1 MLFFNES
8 VPEDF
13 EGTERLDKYIA
24 SIPNGMNRSKLK
36 TGVAE
41 ILVNGKEAKL
51 NTKIKAKDKIF
62 LQWEDKIPD
71 DIEPQNIPLNI
82 IYEDEN
88 VTVVNKEQG
97 MVTHP
102 AAGNWD
108 STLVNALLF
117 HWGRK
122 AVPQQKEGSTVKST
136 EGRRPGIVHRL
147 DKDTS
152 GVIITAKN
160 RETEEFLGN
169 QFKNHRTLSKIYIC
183 ICQGHPPVRE
193 GIIKTKLTRDPFDRK
208 KFKAVDLESNGKV
221 AVTKFKCI
229 ACYGPYSLMK
239 VKIYT
244 GRTHQI
250 RVHLKFIG
258 CPILGDK
265 VYSKSKSSIFEK
277 VTLMLHAYKL
287 KIRLS
292 GQNQKSVFKAEV
304 PLRFKKVIKKL
315 HSSFEKSLPPQS
327 PSTKLPVEKTTI
339 EGELPLFLA
348 KKGYGQWQ
356 K

>member
-1 MLFFNES
+1 MPFFNEA
-8 VPEDF
+8 VPKDF

-24 SIPNGMNRSKLK
+24 SLPDGMNRSKLK
-36 TGVAE
+36 SGATE
-41 ILVNGKEAKL
+41 IIVNGKNAKL
-51 NTKIKAKDKIF
+51 NTKVKAGDKIF
-62 LQWEDKIPD
+62 IQWDDKIPD
-71 DIEPQNIPLNI
+71 DIEPQDIPLNI

-88 VTVVNKEQG
+88 VTVVNKKQG

-117 HWGRK
+117 HWGRE
-122 AVPQQKEGSTVKST
+122 AVPQQKENTTTINT

-160 RETEEFLGN
+160 RETEESLGN
-169 QFKNHRTLSKIYIC
+169 QFKDHKSLSKIYIC

-193 GIIKTKLTRDPFDRK
+193 GLIKTKLARDPFDRK
-208 KFKAVDLESNGKV
+208 KFKAVDLESTGKI

-265 VYSKSKSSIFEK
+265 IYSKTKSSVFEK
-277 VTLMLHAYKL
+277 AGLMLHAYKL
-287 KIRLS
+287 KIRIP
-292 GQNQKSVFKAEV
+292 GKEERQVFTAKV
-304 PLRFKKVIKKL
+304 PVRFKKVLKKL
-315 HSSFEKSLPPQS
+315 HSDFKKSFPPEEINA
-327 PSTKLPVEKTTI
+327 KMPVQKMSSGKT
-339 EGELPLFLA
+339 LSVFMA